1 MHRWI
6 RAREQDVSKSC
17 SASCALRACLCA
29 ESGEAG
35 DDELLELEDMG
46 AMTPTQNGDQK
57 SPENSIGTVAGL
69 TAVAGAVQSVGLVL
83 GASTWYPT

>member
-17 SASCALRACLCA
+17 SASCALRSGPCA
-29 ESGEAG
+29 EPGEAG

-57 SPENSIGTVAGL
+57 SPEYSIE
-69 TAVAGAVQSVGLVL
+69 AVAGRTVVPVQSSRGLVVD
-83 GASTWYPT
+83 ASTCYLT